1 MKVSKLLRI
10 VSFLL
15 CFVLTFA
22 YCHPA
27 QAAPSKDAFDNYAKS
42 NGFPRSDYPYYENV
56 NACGGNDWSE
66 RGIRDSWGKVSFREA
81 CDNHDRCFMTIGS
94 NNNACDDKFYEDL
107 RASCERDSYIRDPLT
122 NIKLPD
128 PVTLAECYRI
138 ATAYYGGVRIFSSEK
153 YQSAQ
158 EKAKR
163 YEALL
168 QNFANS
174 AVRVTICN
182 RISSTATFFLNS
194 ELKSMESGKCGGY
207 TLAAGSTFK
216 TSYTKDGRRIQ
227 VLVNLEGVT
236 YDLVKYPSG
245 DIELKRK

>member
-15 CFVLTFA
+15 CFILTFA
-22 YCHPA
+22 YCYPA
-27 QAAPSKDAFDNYAKS
+27 QAAPSKDAYDNYAKA

-56 NACGGNDWSE
+56 NGCGGDGWS
-66 RGIRDSWGKVSFREA
+66 GTAVRDSWSKVSFREA
-81 CDNHDRCFMTIGS
+81 CNTHDQCFMTIGS
-94 NNNACDDKFYEDL
+94 NINACDDNFYENL
-107 RASCERDSYIRDPLT
+107 RASCERDSYIREPLT
-122 NIKLPD
+122 GTKLPD
-128 PVTLAECYRI
+128 PATLAACYSI
-138 ATAYYGGVRIFSSEK
+138 ATTYYGSVRAVSSVW
-153 YQSAQ
+153 YNAAQ
-158 EKAKR
+158 EKAKA
-163 YEALL
+163 YDALL
-168 QNFANS
+168 QKFAS
-174 AVRVTICN
+174 TAIRVTICN
-182 RISSTATFFLNS
+182 RISSTATYFLNS